1 MKKFIL
7 LIIFIGASGRSD
19 TKKHSNSAKHSK
31 DVEELCQSIA
41 TFSENT
47 MEARQNGAAMG
58 DILDKLNG
66 AVIDSSLEETR
77 SLMKSLVRDAY
88 AAPLRHTQS
97 GKSEIISEFKNQAHL
112 ECLNAMD

>member
-1 MKKFIL
+1 MKKFIFL
-7 LIIFIGASGRSD
+7 LISIGISGCSD
-19 TKKHSNSAKHSK
+19 TKKHPNSAQHSK
-31 DVEELCQSIA
+31 DTEELCQSIA

-58 DILDKLNG
+58 DILDKLNA
-66 AVIDSSLEETR
+66 AVVDSSLEETR

-88 AAPLRHTQS
+88 AAPLRHTQI
-97 GKSEIISEFKNQAHL
+97 GKNEIISEFKNQAHL